1 MKSAQSGI
9 SVRRRR
15 QKGAEAMEATMTF
28 VLFFGFI
35 FLIMDLSMAVF
46 IRGTLQTA
54 VEAGVRAG
62 ITENLNGAT
71 YLTDAITTAVQ
82 QNAKGFL
89 TAHTAACTV
98 QVQYYDPDATPP
110 GYVTSLTSG
119 DNTILI
125 VSVNNYVYRPMG
137 PILQG
142 PTPLSLSA
150 VATGALQPCQN
161 GVCPSVNNPVAPT
174 CP

>member
-1 MKSAQSGI
+1 MKSAESGI
-9 SVRRRR
+9 NPRRRK

-46 IRGTLQTA
+46 IRSALQTA
-54 VEAGVRAG
+54 VEQGVRAG

-71 YLTDAITTAVQ
+71 YLSDAIVTAVQ
-82 QNAKGFL
+82 QNSKGFL
-89 TAHTAACTV
+89 TQHTAQCTV

-125 VSVNNYVYRPMG
+125 VSVSGYVYKPMG

-142 PTPLSLSA
+142 PKPLSLSA
-150 VATGALQPCQN
+150 VATGALQPCPN
-161 GVCPSVNNPVAPT
+161 GVCPSTTNPVTPT